1 MTENEI
7 KKEKKDIKDIFLN
20 ITVGTLFGLV
30 WITIAGSLVY
40 SWIEKRVTLVE
51 LKQRDIIEQKANK
64 DDIKIIELSVKNI
77 NNNLEEIKRD
87 IKEIKK

>member
-1 MTENEI
+1 MTENEV

-64 DDIKIIELSVKNI
+64 DDLKIIELSVKNI

>member
-1 MTENEI
+1 MTENEV

-64 DDIKIIELSVKNI
+64 DDLKIIELRNI

>member
-1 MTENEI
+1 MENEV

-64 DDIKIIELSVKNI
+64 DDLKIIELSVKNI